1 MAAAE
6 RADAE
11 EDERLGEEVRGDE
24 LPAELARREERLE
37 AIRAAQ
43 ARLEAAARERDDAR
57 NRKPGQDRPAR
68 GGRPYKLGYGEPDPR
83 AQSNFT
89 DPESRIMR
97 TSTEGYQQCYNAQTA
112 VDGENQLVVGASVTD
127 NGSDQ
132 GELTARLDEVEADF
146 GERPEEVLADAGY
159 NGEEELAELET
170 RGIVGFVALGREGK
184 KQGAVNAEKR
194 PAGARMVK
202 RLATPEGR
210 ARYARRKWL
219 SEAPN
224 GWIKEVLGFRRFSF
238 RGLAQVRAEWDLV
251 CLAVNI
257 KRIGALR
264 AA

>member
-1 MAAAE
+1 
-6 RADAE
+6 
-11 EDERLGEEVRGDE
+11 
-24 LPAELARREERLE
+24 
-37 AIRAAQ
+37 
-43 ARLEAAARERDDAR
+43 
-57 NRKPGQDRPAR
+57 
-68 GGRPYKLGYGEPDPR
+68 
-83 AQSNFT
+83 
-89 DPESRIMR
+89 MR

-112 VDGENQLVVGASVTD
+112 VDDENQIVVGASVTD

-170 RGIVGFVALGREGK
+170 RGIVGYVALGREGK
-184 KQGAVNAEKR
+184 KQGAVNAKKR

-238 RGLAQVRAEWDLV
+238 RGLARVRAEWDLM